1 MEVLQPMSHHWATL
15 GTTVKEKGVLGTSRY
30 LQNAKLTSSR
40 RCSTSVERWLLVLV
54 PSFFMS
60 NLCSIG

>member
-40 RCSTSVERWLLVLV
+40 
-54 PSFFMS
+54 
-60 NLCSIG
+60 